1 MNLKYMILREPA
13 VLVEFLALLL
23 QKLERML
30 HSLPVVPTLMLC
42 VITVSSFVISG
53 IRRKNILRFMH
64 YPWKNPVLFPLAP
77 EVIFI
82 CVKEYS
88 LDSVLPFI
96 RQTAG
101 PRTIIIPI
109 LNIYGTGAR
118 MQKELPDCTVLDGC
132 IYVSASL
139 EHPGVLV
146 QHGPILRVVFGP
158 RDPSY
163 ISPILSAIQSDLR
176 ESGIDGVLSTHIQ
189 RDALE
194 KFSYVSPI
202 GAAGVYLHAVAGDFQ
217 KEGAARELFKSMI
230 REISALAAAMGY
242 PFEKDYV
249 KINLEIL
256 SNLSA
261 DATTSMQ
268 RDIMEGKPS
277 ELDGLVME
285 PLRLAK
291 KYSVSMP
298 CYEEV
303 AKVLCPLEF

>member
-1 MNLKYMILREPA
+1 MNLKYMILGA
-13 VLVEFLALLL
+13 GGTGGILGSALTKAGKDVTFIARGSNLDAMRNNGL
-23 QKLERML
+23 IIRHLWDQTEEHLEVRALSMEESCAL
-30 HSLPVVPTLMLC
+30 S
-42 VITVSSFVISG
+42 
-53 IRRKNILRFMH
+53 
-64 YPWKNPVLFPLAP
+64 LAP

-118 MQKELPDCTVLDGC
+118 VQKELPDCTVLDGC

-139 EHPGVLV
+139 EHSGVLV

-163 ISPILSAIQSDLR
+163 ISPILSAIQSDLC

-217 KEGAARELFKSMI
+217 KEGPARELFKSMI
-230 REISALAAAMGY
+230 REISTLAAAMGY

>member
-1 MNLKYMILREPA
+1 MNLKYMILGA
-13 VLVEFLALLL
+13 GGTGGILGSALTKAGKDVTFIARGSNLDAMRNNGL
-23 QKLERML
+23 IIRHLWDQTEEHLEVRALSMEESCAL
-30 HSLPVVPTLMLC
+30 
-42 VITVSSFVISG
+42 
-53 IRRKNILRFMH
+53 
-64 YPWKNPVLFPLAP
+64 
-77 EVIFI
+77 
-82 CVKEYS
+82 S

-118 MQKELPDCTVLDGC
+118 VQKELPDCTVLDGC

-146 QHGPILRVVFGP
+146 QHGPILRVVFGS
-158 RDPSY
+158 RNPSY
-163 ISPILSAIQSDLR
+163 ISPILSAIQSDLC

-230 REISALAAAMGY
+230 REISTLAAAMGY

-303 AKVLCPLEF
+303 ANALCPLEF

>member
-1 MNLKYMILREPA
+1 MRNNGLIIRHLWDQTEEHLEVR
-13 VLVEFLALLL
+13 ALSMEESCAL
-23 QKLERML
+23 
-30 HSLPVVPTLMLC
+30 S
-42 VITVSSFVISG
+42 
-53 IRRKNILRFMH
+53 
-64 YPWKNPVLFPLAP
+64 LAP

-118 MQKELPDCTVLDGC
+118 VQKELPDCTVLDGC

-163 ISPILSAIQSDLR
+163 ISPILSAIQSDLC

-217 KEGAARELFKSMI
+217 KEGPARELFKSMI

-242 PFEKDYV
+242 LFEKDYV

-303 AKVLCPLEF
+303 ANALCPLEF

>member
-1 MNLKYMILREPA
+1 MNLKYMILGA
-13 VLVEFLALLL
+13 GGTGGILGSALTKAGKDVTFIARGSNLDAMRNNGL
-23 QKLERML
+23 IIRHLWDQTEEHLEVRALSMEESCAL
-30 HSLPVVPTLMLC
+30 
-42 VITVSSFVISG
+42 
-53 IRRKNILRFMH
+53 
-64 YPWKNPVLFPLAP
+64 
-77 EVIFI
+77 
-82 CVKEYS
+82 S

-118 MQKELPDCTVLDGC
+118 VQKELPDCTVLDGC

-146 QHGPILRVVFGP
+146 QHGPILRVVFGS
-158 RDPSY
+158 RNPSY
-163 ISPILSAIQSDLR
+163 ISPILSAIQSDLC

-230 REISALAAAMGY
+230 REISTLAAAMGY

-303 AKVLCPLEF
+303 AIALSPLEY

>member
-1 MNLKYMILREPA
+1 
-13 VLVEFLALLL
+13 
-23 QKLERML
+23 
-30 HSLPVVPTLMLC
+30 VP
-42 VITVSSFVISG
+42 S
-53 IRRKNILRFMH
+53 
-64 YPWKNPVLFPLAP
+64 
-77 EVIFI
+77 
-82 CVKEYS
+82 
-88 LDSVLPFI
+88 
-96 RQTAG
+96 
-101 PRTIIIPI
+101 
-109 LNIYGTGAR
+109 
-118 MQKELPDCTVLDGC
+118 
-132 IYVSASL
+132 
-139 EHPGVLV
+139 
-146 QHGPILRVVFGP
+146 
-158 RDPSY
+158 
-163 ISPILSAIQSDLR
+163 
-176 ESGIDGVLSTHIQ
+176 Q

-230 REISALAAAMGY
+230 REISTLAAAMGY

-303 AKVLCPLEF
+303 ANVLCPLEF